1 MGTGKGLPKQ
11 VLEFLQYTAG
21 LHFDQSPDYKHCRNI
36 FSKVSSKELALNEAP
51 KNQKKAEGAKKGAG
65 KRKAKEVEEV
75 DTERQ
80 EKSGDLNGV
89 DLVKSPALRNG
100 DSALEDE
107 ENSPKP
113 AKRGRKAANPKVA
126 KIEKKGSNA
135 QEAGPWG
142 EKPGTVEEDLWIQ
155 ALKRRTCLPHH
166 HHLLGMFSQESSKRQ
181 AAR

>member
-1 MGTGKGLPKQ
+1 MQ
-11 VLEFLQYTAG
+11 
-21 LHFDQSPDYKHCRNI
+21 
-36 FSKVSSKELALNEAP
+36 VSSKELALNSLNEAP

-135 QEAGPWG
+135 QEAAALGRKTRNGRGVLMDPSS
-142 EKPGTVEEDLWIQ
+142 EEED
-155 ALKRRTCLPHH
+155 
-166 HHLLGMFSQESSKRQ
+166 MF
-181 AAR
+181 AASPSPVRNVQSREFKETGCQV